1 MQEQKGTI
9 ISIIG
14 PVVDVKFPP
23 IGQLPNVYD
32 ALIVKKINIIMK
44 N

>member
-14 PVVDVKFPP
+14 PVVDVKFP

-32 ALIVKKINIIMK
+32 ALIVKINIIMK